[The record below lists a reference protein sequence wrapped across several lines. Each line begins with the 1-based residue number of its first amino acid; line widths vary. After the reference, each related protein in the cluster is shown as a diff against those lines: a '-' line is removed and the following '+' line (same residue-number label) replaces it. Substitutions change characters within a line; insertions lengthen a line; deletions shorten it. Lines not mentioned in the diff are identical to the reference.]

1 MVCPTGCTCLAN
13 TFTFNAYNDGVT
25 DSTAPHVLYASAT
38 QRLTVTDPSW
48 PAEGAA
54 LQAQINGPPQSLYVK
69 VLPISLAG
77 GCCTGAVSDATHAGP
92 TYGGA
97 ATAGSSGPAGIM
109 LSLPTNTYKIC
120 VASGRSTPPFSD
132 TDYLMS
138 ANTVLTVFSNQ
149 PPPPPLP
156 PPSPLPPIMP
166 PPSLPPRAPPTP
178 PPPPPF
184 PLFSALTAEGS
195 GLDECAFAPPPGSAL
210 PPPPALPP
218 QPKAPP
224 QMPPEPFTPG
234 PLYPPSPSAP
244 PEPPPFCVTMGLVVL
259 FSVSL
264 FLLLLVLLCCRTCK
278 RTLDAVNCGPAGL
291 AESFD
296 AIRTVPTNAEVGTP
310 KGLEKIKVTFFGEGL
325 KLQIYVQLVCGLCCL
340 ALFGGVGAAIIGAA
354 TSGLASAANA
364 TELS

>member
-1 MVCPTGCTCLAN
+1 MIVSETRFYCERARTHRAHKCVHLVAQRRNYCKAYHYSRNSYVPTRSFLLCLLLSFFHRIANASEMVCPTGCTCLAN

-218 QPKAPP
+218 QHKAPP

-244 PEPPPFCVTMGLVVL
+244 PEPPPFCVTGLGGLVL
-259 FSVSL
+259 VSL
-264 FLLLLVLLCCRTCK
+264 PPLVLLCAYAENARAVAAV
-278 RTLDAVNCGPAGL
+278 RSANLDA
-291 AESFD
+291 
-296 AIRTVPTNAEVGTP
+296 
-310 KGLEKIKVTFFGEGL
+310 
-325 KLQIYVQLVCGLCCL
+325 
-340 ALFGGVGAAIIGAA
+340 
-354 TSGLASAANA
+354 
-364 TELS
+364 